1 VTEFS
6 NPARDDTVVH
16 AFRDD
21 ALGDLDATGLAA
33 RIAAGEVSV
42 REVTE
47 AAIARAE
54 SVGPTLNALAFA
66 DFDRA
71 LTEAD
76 RPHEGVFAGVPT
88 VVKDNVDVA
97 GLPTQHGSVAFA
109 AQPARVDSDFVTQYL
124 STGVLSLGKSRL
136 PEFGFSASTEFMDA
150 EAVHNPWN
158 LAFSPGASSGGSAAL
173 VASGVV
179 PIAHANDGGGSI
191 RIPAAACGLVGL
203 KPSRGRTVPDA
214 MDKTLPIRII
224 AQGAVTRSVRDTARW
239 MAAAERHYRNPA
251 LPPIRLVEGPSS
263 TRLKVGVVVDSVTV
277 SRTDDETRKS
287 VHATADLLAD
297 LGHHVEECPMPV
309 NSSFVEDFCIYWGF
323 LSFVISSN
331 GKRMLGPD
339 FDRDATDNLT
349 RGLAAMYRKNI
360 AKTPRVLYRLRRT
373 YREYAQ
379 IFQKY
384 DVILSPTLA
393 HTTPELGYL
402 SPTQSFE
409 ELFDKL
415 IAYTAFTPLNNA
427 SGGPAISLPMHE
439 TSRGLPLASHFSAD
453 HGDERTLLEL
463 AFELEQATPWRRIQ
477 DAR

>member
-1 VTEFS
+1 ML
-6 NPARDDTVVH
+6 VH

-21 ALGDLDATGLAA
+21 ALGDLDATGVAE
-33 RIAAGEVSV
+33 RIATREVSI

-54 SVGPTLNALAFA
+54 SVEPALNGLACA

-76 RPHEGVFAGVPT
+76 RPHRGVFAGVPT

-109 AQPARVDSDFVTQYL
+109 AKPARAHGDFVKQYL

-136 PEFGFSASTEFMDA
+136 PEFGLSASTEFVDA
-150 EAVHNPWN
+150 EPVHNPWN

-173 VASGVV
+173 VAAGVV

-203 KPSRGRTVPDA
+203 KPSRGRTVSNA
-214 MDKTLPIRII
+214 MDTSMPIRII

-239 MAAAERHYRNPA
+239 MAAAERQYRNPG

-263 TRLKVGVVVDSVTV
+263 TRLKIGVVVDSVTV
-277 SRTDDETRKS
+277 TPTDDETRKS
-287 VHATADLLAD
+287 VHATADLLAE

-309 NSSFVEDFCIYWGF
+309 GPSFAEDFGLYWGF
-323 LSFVISSN
+323 LSFLISN
-331 GKRMLGPD
+331 AGKRTLGPD

-349 RGLAAMYRKNI
+349 RGLAALYRKNI
-360 AKTPRVLYRLRRT
+360 AKTPRLLYRLRRT
-373 YREYAQ
+373 RGEYAKV
-379 IFQKY
+379 FQKY
-384 DVILSPTLA
+384 DVVLSPTLA
-393 HTTPELGYL
+393 QTTPRLGYL
-402 SPTQSFE
+402 SPTQSFD

-415 IAYTAFTPLNNA
+415 IAYTGFTPLNNA
-427 SGGPAISLPMHE
+427 AGGPAISLPIHE

-477 DAR
+477 DVR